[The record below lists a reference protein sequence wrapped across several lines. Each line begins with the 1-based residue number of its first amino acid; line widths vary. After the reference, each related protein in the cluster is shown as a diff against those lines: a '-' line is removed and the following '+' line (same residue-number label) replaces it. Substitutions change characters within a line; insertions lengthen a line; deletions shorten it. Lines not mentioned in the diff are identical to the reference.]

1 MASATDRDW
10 APLLQRMRSSRSVAL
25 IVSAS
30 FAAVGIVW
38 VLATDVLLYTA
49 TDDAILLARIETA
62 VDWGFVVLASVLLY
76 LVTSRAAAKLSRA
89 RAALSTVVETIC
101 DGLLVV
107 GNDRTIIYANPSACH
122 MLSVASPD
130 ELFGMTAEQFSR
142 RYIVSRLDGSLVK
155 PDEFASQ
162 RAFRHPGPL
171 HYKARVHPSQELE
184 LIIAVTATA
193 VRGQLHRRAAFVVS
207 VLHDITDTERLEQL
221 RDGFFSAAAHALK
234 TPVAI
239 IKANVQFVER
249 TAPLPLQPS
258 LAAIDRQCD
267 RIDRIV
273 QNLQVVSRARSRSLE
288 LVLVPTDLEQLVRD
302 TVRDLSAAAGSR
314 VRMQIVAS
322 PRVLGDRE
330 RLATAVRN
338 LVHEALRNAAPSS
351 PVTLRLTQEGYEAEL
366 AVIYEALPVAER
378 TFTGAEQYDDT
389 TLSRC
394 ATETIAEAHGGN
406 VGETSGESVESIWMR
421 LPTTGEKTA

>member
-1 MASATDRDW
+1 
-10 APLLQRMRSSRSVAL
+10 MRSSRSVAL

-30 FAAVGIVW
+30 FAAAGVVW
-38 VLATDVLLYTA
+38 VLATDVVLYAA
-49 TDDAILLARIETA
+49 TDDAILLARIETV
-62 VDWGFVVLASVLLY
+62 VDWGFVLLASVLLY
-76 LVTSRAAAKLSRA
+76 LVTQRAAAKLSRA

-107 GNDRTIIYANPSACH
+107 GGDRTVIYANPAACR
-122 MLSVASPD
+122 MFAVEDAD
-130 ELFGMTAEQFSR
+130 ELLGMTAEQFSR
-142 RYIVSRLDGSLVK
+142 RYAVSRLDGSLVK

-162 RAFRHPGPL
+162 RAFRHAGPL
-171 HYKARVHPSQELE
+171 HYKARVHPSQDIE

-193 VRGQLHRRAAFVVS
+193 VRAQMQRRTAFVVS
-207 VLHDITDTERLEQL
+207 VMHDITDSERLEQL
-221 RDGFFSAAAHALK
+221 RDGFFSAAAHSLK

-249 TAPLPLQPS
+249 TAPLALQPS

-267 RIDRIV
+267 RIDRLV
-273 QNLQVVSRARSRSLE
+273 QNLQVVSRARSHSLE
-288 LVLVPTDLEQLVRD
+288 LVLVPTDLVQLVRD

-314 VRMQIVAS
+314 VRMQLVAS

-338 LVHEALRNAAPSS
+338 LVHEALRNAAQSS
-351 PVTLRLTQEGYEAEL
+351 SVTLRVTQEGYEAEL
-366 AVIYEALPVAER
+366 SVIYEALPVAER

-394 ATETIAEAHGGN
+394 ATETIIEAHGGT
-406 VGETSGESVESIWMR
+406 VGETSGEAVESIWMR
-421 LPTTGEKTA
+421 LPTTGEQAE